1 MIKEK
6 FIVKLRIKRLFM
18 EFISMRFMTSYLEC
32 MHKVNKDAAEKL
44 QI

>member
-18 EFISMRFMTSYLEC
+18 NSMRFMTSYLER
-32 MHKVNKDAAEKL
+32 MHKVNKDSAEKL